1 MERIDFCLKTGRLY
15 ESSEHHNAVFVGRD
29 QENHPRYAALR
40 GVGTDFIGEA
50 SGSDKHYSFSVPAE
64 RICSESE
71 K

>member
-50 SGSDKHYSFSVPAE
+50 SGESAGWLPVPHLGCLAPLFQ
-64 RICSESE
+64 
-71 K
+71 